1 MLLGRCQGPAH
12 SSRRGFCMS
21 TWHSPSAH
29 RRAAVAAGVISPTW
43 RCPAGQGVSWGFKL
57 RGEPTRVHAGY
68 DSLGWEPWLGVQ
80 NAGYFCVDLAEPAGE
95 SLPLK
100 NFRNG
105 ITMSTGSS
113 PEFAQIEK
121 LLKVAFD
128 NHATELRLSGGVPP
142 MLRIG
147 EQLRQLKIPPV
158 AAEAVTGLIAAV
170 MPAGAD
176 PKAFTFDSSHGPIE
190 GSVVDVSGTQVLV
203 LKKGS
208 TAQAAADG
216 DSPLELDI
224 QNDGKE
230 DEPGSGVKVSSRD
243 HEYAMPTE
251 AGGVIQIDK
260 LLTAAVKGG
269 VSDIHITVGQPPV
282 FRQDGGMK
290 PQKTKVL
297 TADDTNGLMKSIT
310 PERCQAEL
318 AEMGG
323 TDFGFAFGDMA
334 RFRVSVFKQRGS
346 IAMVLRQIPNNMLTP
361 EQLGV
366 PDVCLRMVTRP
377 RGLFLVTGPTGSGKS
392 TTLASLIN
400 YINEKYDHHII
411 TIEDPIEFYHH
422 SKMSTVNQREVGNDV
437 TSFAEALRRA
447 LRQDPDVIL
456 VGELRD
462 LETIEAAISAAE
474 TGHVVFGTLHT
485 SSAQGTVNRIIDA
498 FPTNQQE
505 QIRTQLS
512 TTIIGVVSQAL
523 LKKIGGGRVAA
534 YEILVVTPAIG
545 NLIRENKTFRIN
557 SAIQTGTKLGMQLLD
572 DHLFKLWKDK
582 KVAEE
587 DVMYKS
593 QSPDDLFKRIN
604 DAKKGIFENEDEIAR
619 RAQRE
624 LNTR

>member
-1 MLLGRCQGPAH
+1 
-12 SSRRGFCMS
+12 MS
-21 TWHSPSAH
+21 
-29 RRAAVAAGVISPTW
+29 VAA
-43 RCPAGQGVSWGFKL
+43 
-57 RGEPTRVHAGY
+57 
-68 DSLGWEPWLGVQ
+68 
-80 NAGYFCVDLAEPAGE
+80 
-95 SLPLK
+95 
-100 NFRNG
+100 
-105 ITMSTGSS
+105 S
-113 PEFAQIEK
+113 PEFAHVEK

-142 MLRIG
+142 MLRIN
-147 EQLRQLKIPPV
+147 EQLRQLKIKPI
-158 AAEAVTGLIAAV
+158 AEAELAGLIAAV

-176 PKAFTFDSSHGPIE
+176 PQRFVFDSSHGPIV
-190 GSVVDVSGTQVLV
+190 GSVVDVSGTKVLV
-203 LKKGS
+203 LQKS
-208 TAQAAADG
+208 DEPAAADDG
-216 DSPLELDI
+216 DLPLELDM
-224 QNDGKE
+224 QEE
-230 DEPGSGVKVSSRD
+230 DQQLSRGGGVKVKSVD
-243 HEYAMPTE
+243 DDFAMPEE
-251 AGGVIQIDK
+251 AGGTIQIDK

-297 TADDTNGLMKSIT
+297 SADDTNGLMKSIT

-323 TDFGFAFGDMA
+323 TDFGFAFGDLA

-346 IAMVLRQIPNNMLTP
+346 VAMVLRQIPNKMLTP

-366 PDVCLRMVTRP
+366 PEVCKRMVTRP

-392 TTLASLIN
+392 TTLASLID
-400 YINEKYDHHII
+400 YINNKYDHHII
-411 TIEDPIEFYHH
+411 TIEDPIEFYHY
-422 SKMSTVNQREVGNDV
+422 SKKSTVNQREVGTDV
-437 TSFAEALRRA
+437 TGFAEALRRA

-512 TTIIGVVSQAL
+512 TAIIGVVSQAL

-572 DHLFKLWKDK
+572 DHLFKLWKEK

-593 QSPDDLFKRIN
+593 QSPDDLMKRIA
-604 DAKKGIFENEDEIAR
+604 DAKKGIFEDEAEIAR

-624 LNTR
+624 LNSR